1 MISFGFPS
9 EKTISK
15 SHKGPGKFT
24 SAEKDRGISRFFP
37 SSEEKILCPLDN
49 QSYFV
54 ISVKTACTFLFG
66 TSKCRITFM
75 MCRRLAPF
83 TMTEERLSAGLWLIG
98 LGPGNLD
105 YMSKAAIDVG
115 KACSH
120 RFLEGYTA
128 ILPSDQEVRL
138 ESFIGNWERIMR
150 PQVEDPKE
158 LLKLAKEVPVALLI
172 VGDPMQATTHIDL
185 EARCDELGIN
195 FNVIPGITATA
206 LAVSLSGLQS
216 YRFGRQV
223 TIPYSYGN
231 YLPSSPLEM
240 IYRNYENNLH
250 TLVLLDLDPTGM
262 GVEKPTP
269 MSPIDAFRIL
279 QKMEEKMEDEGNN
292 LCPQVKALDGVLLTD
307 ISLDSQKIIAGNLS
321 EITECNDGWIHC
333 LIIPSK
339 MNQNEIDAFERRKI
353 V

>member
-1 MISFGFPS
+1 
-9 EKTISK
+9 
-15 SHKGPGKFT
+15 
-24 SAEKDRGISRFFP
+24 
-37 SSEEKILCPLDN
+37 
-49 QSYFV
+49 
-54 ISVKTACTFLFG
+54 
-66 TSKCRITFM
+66 M